1 MYAKSYYN
9 LLQAGL
15 HGSGLFLVN
24 INSDLA
30 GLHAVLQPSMYAV
43 LFAAGWAA
51 RFGSGLFLIIQMII
65 LLDFTQSWNDA
76 WVANGEQDER
86 WLYGLLALTVTC
98 FAGVLGISG
107 ETLEAIL
114 SLAFGASSVLCCWLI
129 SPHRDCWLCML
140 LQHLPFAIPSLRL

>member
-1 MYAKSYYN
+1 
-9 LLQAGL
+9 
-15 HGSGLFLVN
+15 VN
-24 INSDLA
+24 
-30 GLHAVLQPSMYAV
+30 
-43 LFAAGWAA
+43 FAGWAA

-107 ETLEAIL
+107 
-114 SLAFGASSVLCCWLI
+114 GATFCAG
-129 SPHRDCWLCML
+129 DL
-140 LQHLPFAIPSLRL
+140 LP